1 MQITIPSVSKQLTED
16 QILNS
21 ISKNYSQIVKFLF
34 NFHTEWLRDSYKAF
48 HDHDK
53 FIIVQYLV
61 HKTLNFLSTNF
72 IKLDFDSYYSK
83 NQLEIANFNIVD
95 VGRELNISKET
106 ARRKILEL
114 EKIGAIVR
122 DKKKII
128 LNRSA
133 FNFQKPVKTLIAVSY
148 LLSKISENLSKNGDL
163 GKKLSS
169 ENIELYMRKNFTHC
183 WKLFYEMEIPLIL
196 NWKKV
201 FKDIETWHVWAIIA
215 TQKSFKSPSTKL
227 LNREKFVEDTLENN
241 KTGINAMSISELT
254 GIPRATVV
262 RKLNSLLKKK
272 FISVDEKKLYIPRK
286 TDLKIFSETNKK
298 GTLLQVTF
306 FCKIFNLIQTN

>member
-1 MQITIPSVSKQLTED
+1 MPITIPSVSKQLTEE

-21 ISKNYSQIVKFLF
+21 ISKNYSQIVRFLF
-34 NFHTEWLRDSYKAF
+34 NFHAEWLRGSYKAF

-53 FIIVQYLV
+53 FLIVQYLV
-61 HKTLNFLSTNF
+61 HKTLNFLTTNF

-106 ARRKILEL
+106 VRRKILEL

-133 FNFQKPVKTLIAVSY
+133 FNFQKPNKTLITVSY
-148 LLSKISENLSKNGDL
+148 LLSKVSENLSKNGDL
-163 GKKLSS
+163 DKKLTS

-183 WKLFYEMEIPLIL
+183 WKLFYEMQIPLVL

-201 FKDIETWHVWAIIA
+201 FKDIETWHVWAMIA
-215 TQKSFKSPSTKL
+215 TQKSIKYPSTKL
-227 LNREKFVEDTLENN
+227 LDREKFVEDTLQSS
-241 KTGINAMSISELT
+241 KAGINAMSVSELT

-262 RKLNSLLKKK
+262 RKLNILLKKK
-272 FISVDEKKLYIPRK
+272 FVSVDEKKLYSPKK
-286 TDLKIFSETNKK
+286 TNLKIFSKTSERASA
-298 GTLLQVTF
+298 LLTTF
-306 FCKIFNLIQTN
+306 FCKIINLIQAN

>member
-1 MQITIPSVSKQLTED
+1 MEITIPSASKQISED

-21 ISKNYSQIVKFLF
+21 VSKNYSQIVKFLF
-34 NFHTEWLRDSYKAF
+34 NFHAEWLRGSYQAF
-48 HDHDK
+48 RDHDK

-61 HKTLNFLSTNF
+61 YKTLDFLTTNF
-72 IKLDFDSYYSK
+72 VKLDFDSYYSK

-95 VGRELNISKET
+95 VSRELNITKET

-114 EKIGAIVR
+114 EKIGAIFRV
-122 DKKKII
+122 KKKIM

-133 FNFQKPVKTLIAVSY
+133 FNFQKPVKTLSTVSY

-163 GKKLSS
+163 DKKLTP
-169 ENIELYMRKNFTHC
+169 ETIELYMRKNFTHC
-183 WKLFYEMEIPLIL
+183 WKLFYEMQIPLVL

-215 TQKSFKSPSTKL
+215 TQKSIKFPSTKL
-227 LNREKFVEDTLENN
+227 LNREKFVEDTLQNN
-241 KTGINAMSISELT
+241 QAGVNAMSIAELT

-272 FISVDEKKLYIPRK
+272 FISVDEKKLYSPKR
-286 TDLKIFSETNKK
+286 TDLKIISEINKK

-306 FCKIFNLIQTN
+306 FCKIFNLMQAS

>member
-1 MQITIPSVSKQLTED
+1 MPITIPSVSKQLTEE

-21 ISKNYSQIVKFLF
+21 ISKNYSQIVRFLF
-34 NFHTEWLRDSYKAF
+34 NFHAEWLRGSYKAF

-53 FIIVQYLV
+53 FLIVQYLV
-61 HKTLNFLSTNF
+61 HKTLNFLTTNF

-83 NQLEIANFNIVD
+83 NQLEIANFNIVNIA
-95 VGRELNISKET
+95 RELNISKET
-106 ARRKILEL
+106 TRRKILEL
-114 EKIGAIVR
+114 EKIGAIVK

-133 FNFQKPVKTLIAVSY
+133 FNFQKPNKTLITVSY
-148 LLSKISENLSKNGDL
+148 LLSKVSENLSKNGDL
-163 GKKLSS
+163 DKKLTS

-183 WKLFYEMEIPLIL
+183 WKLFYEMQIPLIL

-201 FKDIETWHVWAIIA
+201 FKDIETWHVWAMIA
-215 TQKSFKSPSTKL
+215 TQKSFKYPSTKL
-227 LNREKFVEDTLENN
+227 LNREKFVEDTLKNN
-241 KTGINAMSISELT
+241 KAGINAMSISELT

-262 RKLNSLLKKK
+262 RKLNSLLKRKL
-272 FISVDEKKLYIPRK
+272 ISFDEKKLYSPRR
-286 TDLKIFSETNKK
+286 TNLKIFSETNKK